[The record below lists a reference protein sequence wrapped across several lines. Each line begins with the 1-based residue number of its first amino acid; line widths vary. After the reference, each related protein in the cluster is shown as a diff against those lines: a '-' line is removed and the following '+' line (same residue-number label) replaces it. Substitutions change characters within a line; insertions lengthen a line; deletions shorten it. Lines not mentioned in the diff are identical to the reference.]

1 MTYDP
6 QKHHRRSIRLKGFD
20 YSQSSIYYVT
30 ICVQDKQCLFGTI
43 LVPRRGFCAGRGYAN
58 ANETDRMLLND
69 PGNMVLEQW
78 LKLPLRFPSV
88 ILDKFVIMPDHFHGI
103 IYTTDNTL
111 SKPTLGEIVG
121 SFKSIVTCKYIDG
134 VNNKNWIP
142 FNKRLW
148 QRNYYERIVRNDLE
162 LQNIQQYIENNPANW
177 QADPL
182 NTP

>member
-20 YSQSSIYYVT
+20 YSQSSIYYIT

-43 LVPRRGFCAGRGYAN
+43 
-58 ANETDRMLLND
+58 EIDRMLLND

-177 QADPL
+177 QPDPL
-182 NTP
+182 NSP

>member
-20 YSQSSIYYVT
+20 YSQSSIYYIT
-30 ICVQDKQCLFGTI
+30 ICVQDRQCLFGTI
-43 LVPRRGFCAGRGYAN
+43 
-58 ANETDRMLLND
+58 ETDRMLLND

-78 LKLPLRFPSV
+78 LELSLRFPSI

-177 QADPL
+177 QPDRSNNP
-182 NTP
+182 

>member
-20 YSQSSIYYVT
+20 YSQSSIYYIT

-43 LVPRRGFCAGRGYAN
+43 
-58 ANETDRMLLND
+58 EIDRMLLND

-177 QADPL
+177 QPDRS